1 MRVVQAEGATY
12 GLTSNVNAELGLG
25 AEPGPKY
32 ALCPA
37 VDVVHV
43 VGEGL
48 SKAHDRHVGAVLV
61 QDALLVRL
69 VELVQGSLVRLH
81 KKKKVTEAAHDH
93 GSSGSRQNSCLAANL
108 VHAPPEVL
116 VGIA

>member
-12 GLTSNVNAELGLG
+12 GLTSNVGAELGLG

-48 SKAHDRHVGAVLV
+48 SKAHDRHVGAILV

-81 KKKKVTEAAHDH
+81 KKKRLQRLHTITARVAA
-93 GSSGSRQNSCLAANL
+93 GKTLALQPILSTRPLKCL
-108 VHAPPEVL
+108 
-116 VGIA
+116 